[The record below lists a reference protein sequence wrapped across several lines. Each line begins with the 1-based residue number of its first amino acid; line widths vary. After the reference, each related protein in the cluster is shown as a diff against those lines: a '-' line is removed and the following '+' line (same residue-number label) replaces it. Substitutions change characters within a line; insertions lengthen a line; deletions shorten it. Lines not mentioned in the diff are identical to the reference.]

1 MFYFRIEPQGKISPS
16 QQLMDQLQFAIAS
29 RQYPPGHRLPSTRQL
44 AILTGLHRNTIS
56 KVYKQLEE
64 KGLVESIP
72 GSGIYVKH
80 QKKDITLKSPSSL
93 LKSYPDAEKIISD
106 SIDNLLQQDC
116 NLEQIKQ
123 LFLEEIDWRLRCSA
137 LLLVTVPLSDL
148 STGKLMLLELE
159 KALLIP
165 IQLVPMEELNLVL
178 DKNNSV
184 TIVTSRYFIHQV
196 LELVNPEFTRVIPI
210 DIYDY
215 KQELQIIKKLPQDSY
230 LGIVS
235 LSAGILRVA
244 EILAH
249 SLRGNDITV
258 MTAQGNNHQRLRN
271 LVRCAYTIICDP
283 HSYLMVKQTLKEV
296 QYDLIRPPEIICSN
310 SYIGEKSIELLKRE
324 LGTES

>member
-1 MFYFRIEPQGKISPS
+1 MFYFRIEPQSKISPS
-16 QQLMDQLQFAIAS
+16 QQLIDQLQFAIAS

-44 AILTGLHRNTIS
+44 AMLTGLHRNTIS

-64 KGLVESIP
+64 KGLVESMA

-80 QKKDITLKSPSSL
+80 QKKEIPLKSASSL
-93 LKSYPDAEKIISD
+93 LQSYPDAEKTITD
-106 SIDNLLQQDC
+106 SIDNLLQQGC

-123 LFLEEIDWRLRCSA
+123 LFLEEIHWRLRCSA

-159 KALLIP
+159 KDLMIP

-184 TIVTSRYFIHQV
+184 TVVTSHYFIHQV
-196 LELVNPEFTRVIPI
+196 LELVNPQFTRVIPI

-215 KQELQIIKKLPQDSY
+215 KQELEIIKKLPQDSY

-258 MTAQGNNHQRLRN
+258 MTAQVHHQRKLKN
-271 LVRCAYTIICDP
+271 LLQCAYTIICDS
-283 HSYLMVKQTLKEV
+283 HSYLIVKKTLEEI
-296 QYDLIRPPEIICSN
+296 QDDLIRPPKIICSN
-310 SYIGEKSIELLKRE
+310 SYIGEKSIELLKRK
-324 LGTES
+324 LGI

>member
-1 MFYFRIEPQGKISPS
+1 MFHFRIEPHSKITPS
-16 QQLMDQLQFAIAS
+16 QQLSDQLQFAIAS

-44 AILTGLHRNTIS
+44 AMLTGLHRNTVS
-56 KVYKQLEE
+56 KVYKQLEK
-64 KGLVESIP
+64 KGLVESIA

-80 QKKDITLKSPSSL
+80 QKKETSLKTPSSL
-93 LKSYPDAEKIISD
+93 LESYPEAEKIITD
-106 SIDNLLQQDC
+106 SIDRLLQQGC
-116 NLEQIKQ
+116 NLGQIKQ
-123 LFLEEIDWRLRCSA
+123 LFLEEIHWRLRCSA

-148 STGKLMLLELE
+148 STGKLMVLELE
-159 KALLIP
+159 KALMIP

-178 DKNNSV
+178 EKNSSV

-215 KQELQIIKKLPQDSY
+215 KQELQIIKKLPQDY
-230 LGIVS
+230 CLGIVS

-258 MTAQGNNHQRLRN
+258 ITAQGNNPRRLKN
-271 LVRCAYTIICDP
+271 LLRSAYTIICDP
-283 HSYLMVKQTLKEV
+283 HSYLMVKNTLKEV
-296 QYDLIRPPEIICSN
+296 QEDLIRPPEIICSN

-324 LGTES
+324 LGTI